1 MVLCL
6 FRNDDGVVCSLHAT
20 WTEWKGYRFHL
31 EAYGDRGMARAYYAQ
46 MQFTKIIVGRP
57 GGPPRKTA
65 NYYPGAIVREKLKG
79 WQSITIAALQEEMD
93 DFAAPKLKFFP
104 DEESAA
110 EVSLTEAE
118 GRRDVFSSRRWLRP
132 SGYSH

>member
-1 MVLCL
+1 
-6 FRNDDGVVCSLHAT
+6 
-20 WTEWKGYRFHL
+20 
-31 EAYGDRGMARAYYAQ
+31 
-46 MQFTKIIVGRP
+46 
-57 GGPPRKTA
+57 
-65 NYYPGAIVREKLKG
+65 
-79 WQSITIAALQEEMD
+79 MD